1 MEPEKLAARGDTRD
15 GLMHRQRKHVVSHTH
30 TQRRRHTVLLT
41 TTAFVPRFI
50 TYIDWSER
58 RACAYRLC
66 SLMEA
71 RLSFDNA

>member
-15 GLMHRQRKHVVSHTH
+15 GLMHRQRKHAVSHT
-30 TQRRRHTVLLT
+30 QCRRRTALL

-50 TYIDWSER
+50 TYIDWPER
-58 RACAYRLC
+58 RACAYRLY